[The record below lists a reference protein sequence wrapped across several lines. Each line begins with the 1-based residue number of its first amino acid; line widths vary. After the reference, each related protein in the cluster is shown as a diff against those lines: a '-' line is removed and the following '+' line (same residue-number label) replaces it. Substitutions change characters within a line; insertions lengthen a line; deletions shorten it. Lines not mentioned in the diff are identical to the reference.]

1 MRGTCANVEGMSR
14 LNAKASAVLAFTPPR
29 AGEDSRPEWGLPAE
43 DFSNYVTVVM
53 RIGAGLIGGLPRLT
67 PRAK

>member
-1 MRGTCANVEGMSR
+1 MGRAMARAMGCGTGR
-14 LNAKASAVLAFTPPR
+14 
-29 AGEDSRPEWGLPAE
+29 EWGLPEE

-53 RIGAGLIGGLPRLT
+53 RIGAGFIGGLPRLT